1 MRVLDAIRARTGRL
15 RRLGGSFLFP
25 RKSGVISIHA
35 IDRSNIGD
43 IASSPF
49 NYFETTTPVYPMN
62 FWDLDAGST
71 PPEKTFPVILGGGGL
86 YYSPTAIERLVINH
100 SGPVIAWGIG
110 RNGKLDD
117 DHLGYLG
124 SERFALF
131 GVRDWDVGH
140 YWVPCVSCASPLFDL
155 HQGDRPAH
163 SVVVYEH
170 KDVPIDL
177 EGLPRMRN
185 NVRDMEEVIRFLAS
199 GETVITNSY
208 HGVYW
213 AQLLGRKVLAMPIS
227 NRFTAFRF
235 QPILTT
241 KEGWRSDLK
250 RATGHAGALDACRAR
265 TLEFAERV
273 EDLLGI
279 ELKRKPAA

>member
-1 MRVLDAIRARTGRL
+1 MRVVDAMKSRARRL
-15 RRLGGSFLFP
+15 RRLAASSLSP
-25 RKSGVISIHA
+25 RRSGIVSIHA
-35 IDRSNIGD
+35 MDQSNIGD
-43 IASSPF
+43 MASSPF

-86 YYSPTAIERLVINH
+86 YYSPTAIERLVLNH
-100 SGPVIAWGIG
+100 RGPVIAWGIG

-117 DHLGYLG
+117 NSSGYPG

-140 YWVPCVSCASPLFDL
+140 SWVPCVSCASPLFDL
-155 HQGDRPAH
+155 HRGDTPAH
-163 SVVVYEH
+163 AVVVYEH
-170 KDVPIDL
+170 KEVPIDL
-177 EGLPRMRN
+177 EGLPSMRN
-185 NVRDMEEVIRFLAS
+185 SETDLETVIRFLAS

-213 AQLLGRKVLAMPIS
+213 AQLLGRKVLTMPFS

-235 QPILTT
+235 QPTLTT
-241 KEGWRSDLK
+241 RESWRADLK
-250 RATGHAGALDACRAR
+250 KAAGHAGALDACRAQ
-265 TLEFAERV
+265 TLEFAKRV

-279 ELKRKPAA
+279 ELRRKPSA

>member
-1 MRVLDAIRARTGRL
+1 MKVFDAIRAGAGEF
-15 RRLGGSFLFP
+15 RRRAGSVLFP
-25 RKSGVISIHA
+25 RKSGLISIHA
-35 IDRSNIGD
+35 MDRSNIGD

-62 FWDLDAGST
+62 FWDVDAGST

-86 YYSPTAIERLVINH
+86 YYAPTAIERLVISH
-100 SGPVIAWGIG
+100 RGPVIAWGIG

-117 DHLGYLG
+117 GNSGYLA

-131 GVRDWDVGH
+131 GVRDWGVGH
-140 YWVPCVSCASPLFDL
+140 DWVPCASCASPLFDF
-155 HQGDRPAH
+155 HREDKPEH
-163 SVVVYEH
+163 PVVVYEH

-177 EGLPRMRN
+177 QGLPCKRN
-185 NVRDMEEVIRFLAS
+185 SERNMEDVIRFLAS

-213 AQLLGRKVLAMPIS
+213 AQLLGRKVLAIPFS

-235 QPILTT
+235 QPTLTT
-241 KEGWRSDLK
+241 EEGWRSDLK
-250 RATGHAGALDACRAR
+250 KATGHGGALDACRAR
-265 TLEFAERV
+265 TLEFARRV

-279 ELKRKPAA
+279 ELKRKAAA